1 MPRRLDH
8 HVKDVDEDDLSQ
20 EKAQGKPSV
29 EDARTY
35 TLLEDIARRENRS
48 LLQYVRDSYPWITPD
63 ERQVL
68 AQIQAMTAEEQ
79 QGVADLVQFLIS
91 RRRPPPYLGMFPASF
106 TSLSFVSLDHLIP
119 MLAAYER
126 QELEKLQGEINEI
139 TDPAAKELVQ
149 KIMANKTRHLERLQ
163 SLAAN
168 HSQSAVA

>member
-1 MPRRLDH
+1 MRGKLP
-8 HVKDVDEDDLSQ
+8 VNDD
-20 EKAQGKPSV
+20 
-29 EDARTY
+29 RTY
-35 TLLEDIARRENRS
+35 TLLEGIARRENRS

-79 QGVADLVQFLIS
+79 QGVAELVQFLIS
-91 RRRPPPYLGMFPASF
+91 GRRPPPYLGTFPVSF

-139 TDPAAKELVQ
+139 TDPAAKQLVH
-149 KIMANKTRHLERLQ
+149 KIAANKTRHLETLQ
-163 SLAAN
+163 SLAAT
-168 HSQSAVA
+168 HSQQAVA